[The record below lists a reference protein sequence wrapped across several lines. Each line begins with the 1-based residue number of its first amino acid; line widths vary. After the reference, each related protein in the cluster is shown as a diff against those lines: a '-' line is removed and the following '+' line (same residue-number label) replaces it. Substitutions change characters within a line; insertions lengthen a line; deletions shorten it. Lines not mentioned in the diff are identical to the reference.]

1 MGEIIP
7 FPRQRSM
14 CSRWQ
19 HAHGAITLAARP
31 ACAALAMALAPTPEP
46 SREDAGRAPAT
57 FLLFR

>member
-1 MGEIIP
+1 
-7 FPRQRSM
+7 M